1 MKDIELLINKDT
13 GYIENTS
20 SFLIQQENLQ
30 RKIIFK
36 FKEGFVDGNAYLC
49 IEKDNAQGKIKLTK
63 NEEQYETTIKSN
75 MVSNTKSIK
84 ISLRILQ
91 APIMEY
97 NEEEETE
104 EEQTPIFVSKVS
116 ILNVAETIIAEDELP
131 EDLPTWQDTVNEEI
145 SELETSVENLS
156 NTKQETLVSGEN
168 IKTINNQ
175 SILGEGNI
183 YVTVEN
189 VDYSNVINK
198 PQINNVT
205 LSGNNSL
212 NDLGIQPAGNYAL
225 SSDIPTVPTNIS
237 AFTNDVG
244 YLTEHQD
251 ITGKEDITNKT
262 TTIDNESTNTQYPSA
277 KAVYDYVERLHTYST
292 TEQEVGTWID
302 GKPIYRNIIKA
313 TLPTNQERWTMIAS
327 NVVSNI
333 DFLVNLYGIY
343 DTTDTKFIFP
353 KGEGSYNINA
363 QIQGTDLYCIRK
375 GWNSVE
381 VMFIIEY
388 TKTTD

>member
-1 MKDIELLINKDT
+1 MKDIELLVNKDT

-175 SILGEGNI
+175 SILGGGNI
-183 YVTVEN
+183 NVQSEFVETDPIFTN
-189 VDYSNVINK
+189 SPAYGITNNDISNWNNKSNFSGDYNDLTNK
-198 PQINNVT
+198 PT
-205 LSGNNSL
+205 
-212 NDLGIQPAGNYAL
+212 
-225 SSDIPTVPTNIS
+225 IPTVPTNIS
-237 AFTNDVG
+237 AFTNDSG
-244 YLTEHQD
+244 Y
-251 ITGKEDITNKT
+251 ITNNVNDLSNYYTKT
-262 TTIDNESTNTQYPSA
+262 EINALLTSLVPKTAFSYDDNTDILSINIDNE
-277 KAVYDYVERLHTYST
+277 E
-292 TEQEVGTWID
+292 E
-302 GKPIYRNIIKA
+302 
-313 TLPTNQERWTMIAS
+313 
-327 NVVSNI
+327 
-333 DFLVNLYGIY
+333 
-343 DTTDTKFIFP
+343 
-353 KGEGSYNINA
+353 
-363 QIQGTDLYCIRK
+363 
-375 GWNSVE
+375 
-381 VMFIIEY
+381 
-388 TKTTD
+388 

>member
-97 NEEEETE
+97 NEEEEIE
-104 EEQTPIFVSKVS
+104 EEQTPIFASKIS

-131 EDLPTWQDTVNEEI
+131 EDLPTWQDTVNEEL

-156 NTKQETLVSGEN
+156 NTKQDNLISGET

-183 YVTVEN
+183 SITVESI
-189 VDYSNVINK
+189 DYSNVNNK

-205 LSGNNSL
+205 LSGNKSL

-225 SSDIPTVPTNIS
+225 SSDIPINTSDLNNDSGFITSYTETDPIFTNSPAHGITNNDINNWNNKSNFSGNYNDLTNKPTNIS
-237 AFTNDVG
+237 SFTNDAG
-244 YLTEHQD
+244 YVTNNVNDLTNYYTKTEIDALLAALVPKTAFSYDDNTD
-251 ITGKEDITNKT
+251 ILSIN
-262 TTIDNESTNTQYPSA
+262 IDNE
-277 KAVYDYVERLHTYST
+277 E
-292 TEQEVGTWID
+292 E
-302 GKPIYRNIIKA
+302 
-313 TLPTNQERWTMIAS
+313 
-327 NVVSNI
+327 
-333 DFLVNLYGIY
+333 
-343 DTTDTKFIFP
+343 
-353 KGEGSYNINA
+353 
-363 QIQGTDLYCIRK
+363 
-375 GWNSVE
+375 
-381 VMFIIEY
+381 
-388 TKTTD
+388 

>member
-104 EEQTPIFVSKVS
+104 EEQTPIFASKIS

-131 EDLPTWQDTVNEEI
+131 EDLPTWQDTVNEEL

-175 SILGEGNI
+175 NILGEGNI
-183 YVTVEN
+183 NVQSEFVETDPIFTN
-189 VDYSNVINK
+189 SPAHGITNNDISNWNNKSDFSGNYNDLTNK
-198 PQINNVT
+198 PT
-205 LSGNNSL
+205 
-212 NDLGIQPAGNYAL
+212 
-225 SSDIPTVPTNIS
+225 IPTVPTNIS
-237 AFTNDVG
+237 SFTNDAG
-244 YLTEHQD
+244 YVTNNVNDLTNYYTKTEIDALLAALVPKTAFSYDDNTD
-251 ITGKEDITNKT
+251 ILSIN
-262 TTIDNESTNTQYPSA
+262 IDNE
-277 KAVYDYVERLHTYST
+277 E
-292 TEQEVGTWID
+292 E
-302 GKPIYRNIIKA
+302 
-313 TLPTNQERWTMIAS
+313 
-327 NVVSNI
+327 
-333 DFLVNLYGIY
+333 
-343 DTTDTKFIFP
+343 
-353 KGEGSYNINA
+353 
-363 QIQGTDLYCIRK
+363 
-375 GWNSVE
+375 
-381 VMFIIEY
+381 
-388 TKTTD
+388 

>member
-75 MVSNTKSIK
+75 IVSNTKSIK

-97 NEEEETE
+97 NEEEEIE

-131 EDLPTWQDTVNEEI
+131 EDLPTWQDTVNEEL

-156 NTKQETLVSGEN
+156 NTKQDNLISGET

-183 YVTVEN
+183 SITVESI
-189 VDYSNVINK
+189 DYSNVNNK

-205 LSGNNSL
+205 LSGNKSL
-212 NDLGIQPAGNYAL
+212 NDLGIQPAGNYVLQEIGKGL
-225 SSDIPTVPTNIS
+225 STNDYTTAEKNKLAGLNNYNDTEIKSDISNLQTNKADKTEIP
-237 AFTNDVG
+237 DVSNF
-244 YLTEHQD
+244 
-251 ITGKEDITNKT
+251 ITNTVDNLTNYYTKAEINALLAALVPKT
-262 TTIDNESTNTQYPSA
+262 AFSYDDETDILSINIDNE
-277 KAVYDYVERLHTYST
+277 E
-292 TEQEVGTWID
+292 E
-302 GKPIYRNIIKA
+302 
-313 TLPTNQERWTMIAS
+313 
-327 NVVSNI
+327 
-333 DFLVNLYGIY
+333 
-343 DTTDTKFIFP
+343 
-353 KGEGSYNINA
+353 
-363 QIQGTDLYCIRK
+363 
-375 GWNSVE
+375 
-381 VMFIIEY
+381 
-388 TKTTD
+388 

>member
-91 APIMEY
+91 APVMEY

-131 EDLPTWQDTVNEEI
+131 EDLPTWQDTVNEEL

-156 NTKQETLVSGEN
+156 NTKQDNLISGET

-183 YVTVEN
+183 SITVESI
-189 VDYSNVINK
+189 DYSNVNNK

-205 LSGNNSL
+205 LSGNKSL

-244 YLTEHQD
+244 YITSYTETD
-251 ITGKEDITNKT
+251 PIFTNSPAYGITNNDISNWNNKSNFSGNYNDLTNKPTIPTVPTNISAFTNDSGYITNNVNDLSNYYTKT
-262 TTIDNESTNTQYPSA
+262 EINALLTSLVPKTAFSYDDNTDILSINIDNE
-277 KAVYDYVERLHTYST
+277 E
-292 TEQEVGTWID
+292 E
-302 GKPIYRNIIKA
+302 
-313 TLPTNQERWTMIAS
+313 
-327 NVVSNI
+327 
-333 DFLVNLYGIY
+333 
-343 DTTDTKFIFP
+343 
-353 KGEGSYNINA
+353 
-363 QIQGTDLYCIRK
+363 
-375 GWNSVE
+375 
-381 VMFIIEY
+381 
-388 TKTTD
+388 